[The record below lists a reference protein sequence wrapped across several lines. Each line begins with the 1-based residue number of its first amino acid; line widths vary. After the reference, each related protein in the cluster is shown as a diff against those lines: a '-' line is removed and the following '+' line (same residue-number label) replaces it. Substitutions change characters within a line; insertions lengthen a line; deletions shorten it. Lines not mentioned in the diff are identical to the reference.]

1 MKLRTRISVIAALV
15 SSQFLVVPNVL
26 AQENTNTT
34 EEAEDENLETIM
46 VVARKRAE
54 SIHDV
59 PLAIT
64 ALGSQQIEEQK
75 VRALTD
81 LTVGI
86 PNVSFD
92 DLGTTKGTANFAI
105 RGLGINSSVASID
118 PTVGVFVD
126 GVYMGINSGIIF
138 DTFDLESIEVLRG
151 PQGILFGR
159 NVTGGAVLLNTK
171 KPSDVFEASV
181 RTSVEGGGEKPNFYL
196 MGSVSGPLSDTVS
209 AKLTVYKND
218 DGGWHKNL
226 ANNEA
231 FGKSDTIMVRPVV
244 VWQASDSVEWIFR
257 YEYQKNESDGPASQ
271 SHTNGSGLPNVY
283 GNFDRDTFDFAID
296 EEGVSNTK
304 SHFFS
309 TETTIDVDFGDGTIT
324 NIFGWRDYEAE
335 SNSDIDASA
344 QWLFHAPAWLNAEQF
359 SNELRYNGQF
369 DNTNVTT
376 GIYYFENSLNLHE
389 RRDLL
394 GIATGGVAPA
404 LTQDGGGNY
413 DVTTTGIFAAFDHEI
428 DEHWAI
434 NGGLRYT
441 KEDKDVEIASLIAN
455 VNAPCFVLDG
465 TCPYDFVDDE
475 SWTSLSPKIG
485 VTYKVD
491 NRTNFY
497 AHWSRG
503 FRSGGYNLRNT
514 SSDVVNNGPGPFD
527 EEQVDNLEFGVK
539 KRSEKGRFSAA
550 VFYNTIED
558 MQRELN
564 RADPVSGV
572 VQVIK
577 NTADA
582 NIYGFEFDGTYSLTE
597 SLRLIGA
604 VGYTKAEYDSVR
616 FDLNSDGLI
625 NQLDHA
631 LDIPRAPE
639 WTYSFGM
646 NHAAEISGVGE
657 LVSRVSYAY
666 RDKSAYTDNN
676 LGVFND
682 QEIMDAGID
691 LYSESG
697 TWSVGIFVRNLLDD
711 VTHGGDTQL
720 PSMLGPLPLGGT
732 FSPLGKGRRYG
743 IEFTMNFE

>member
-1 MKLRTRISVIAALV
+1 MKFKIRISAVAAIV
-15 SSQFLVVPNVL
+15 SSQFLVSPSVL
-26 AQENTNTT
+26 AQDAAADA
-34 EEAEDENLETIM
+34 EAENLETIM

-64 ALGSQQIEEQK
+64 ALGAQQIEEQK
-75 VRALTD
+75 VRSLTD

-118 PTVGVFVD
+118 PTVGIFVD
-126 GVYMGINSGIIF
+126 GVYMGINSGIIA

-159 NVTGGAVLLNTK
+159 NVTGGAVLINTK
-171 KPSDVFEASV
+171 KPGDVFEASV
-181 RTSVEGGGEKPNFYL
+181 RTSIEGGGEKPNAYL
-196 MGSVSGPLSDTVS
+196 MGSVSGPLSDSVS

-244 VWQASDSVEWIFR
+244 VWQASDDVEFIFR

-271 SHTNGSGLPNVY
+271 SHTNGSGQPNVY
-283 GNFDRDTFDFAID
+283 GNFDRDSFDFAID
-296 EEGVSNTK
+296 EEGFSNSK
-304 SHFFS
+304 SNMFS
-309 TETTIDVDFGDGTIT
+309 AETTIDVEFGDGTIT
-324 NIFGWRDYEAE
+324 NIFGWRNYEAQ

-344 QWLFHAPAWLNAEQF
+344 QWLFHAPAWINAEQF

-369 DNTNVTT
+369 DKTNVTT
-376 GIYYFENSLNLHE
+376 GLYYFENALNLHE

-413 DVTTTGIFAAFDHEI
+413 DVETTGVFVAVDHELDDKWSVNAGI
-428 DEHWAI
+428 
-434 NGGLRYT
+434 RYT
-441 KEDKDVEIASLIAN
+441 NEKKEVEIASLVLN
-455 VNAPCFVLDG
+455 QNAPCFVLDG
-465 TCPYDFVDDE
+465 TCAFDFVDDE

-485 VTYKVD
+485 VTYRVD
-491 NRTNFY
+491 NRTNMY

-514 SSDVVNNGPGPFD
+514 SSDVINNGPGPFD
-527 EEQVDNLEFGVK
+527 EEQVDNLEFGIK
-539 KRSEKGRFSAA
+539 SRSENGRMSAA
-550 VFYNTIED
+550 VFYNTIDD

-564 RADPVSGV
+564 RSDPLSGV

-582 NIYGFEFDGTYSLTE
+582 NIYGIEIDGTYSITD
-597 SLRLIGA
+597 SVRFIGA
-604 VGYTKAEYDSVR
+604 IGYTKAEYDEVR
-616 FDLNSDGLI
+616 FDLNSDGMI
-625 NQLDHA
+625 DQADKD

-639 WTYSFGM
+639 WTYSFGL
-646 NHAAEISGVGE
+646 NHTLEISDVGE
-657 LVSRVSYAY
+657 MVSRASYAY
-666 RDKSAYTDNN
+666 RDESAYTDNN
-676 LGVFND
+676 LGFFDD
-682 QEIMDAGID
+682 QKIVDAGID
-691 LYSESG
+691 LYADSG
-697 TWSVGIFVRNLLDD
+697 KWSVGLYVKNLLDE

-720 PSMLGPLPLGGT
+720 PAVLGPVPLGGT
-732 FSPLGKGRRYG
+732 FSPLGKGRRFG
-743 IEFTMNFE
+743 IELTVHFE

>member
-1 MKLRTRISVIAALV
+1 MKLKIRISAVAAIV
-15 SSQFLVVPNVL
+15 SSQFLVSPSVL
-26 AQENTNTT
+26 AQDAAADA
-34 EEAEDENLETIM
+34 EAENLETIM

-64 ALGSQQIEEQK
+64 ALGAQQIEEQK
-75 VRALTD
+75 VRSLTD

-118 PTVGVFVD
+118 PTVGIFVD
-126 GVYMGINSGIIF
+126 GVYMGINSGIIA

-171 KPSDVFEASV
+171 KPGDVFEASV
-181 RTSVEGGGEKPNFYL
+181 RTSIEGGGEKPNAYL
-196 MGSVSGPLSDTVS
+196 MGSVSGPLSDSVS

-244 VWQASDSVEWIFR
+244 VWQASDDVEFIFR

-271 SHTNGSGLPNVY
+271 SHTNGSGQPNVY
-283 GNFDRDTFDFAID
+283 GNFDRDSFDFAVD
-296 EEGVSNTK
+296 EEGFSNSK
-304 SHFFS
+304 SNMFS
-309 TETTIDVDFGDGTIT
+309 AETTIDVEFGDGTIT
-324 NIFGWRDYEAE
+324 NIFGWRNYEAQ

-344 QWLFHAPAWLNAEQF
+344 QWLFHAPAWINAEQF

-369 DNTNVTT
+369 DKTNVTT
-376 GIYYFENSLNLHE
+376 GLYYFENALNLHE

-413 DVTTTGIFAAFDHEI
+413 DVETTGVFVAVDHELDDKWSVNAGI
-428 DEHWAI
+428 
-434 NGGLRYT
+434 RYT
-441 KEDKDVEIASLIAN
+441 NEKKEVEIASLVLN
-455 VNAPCFVLDG
+455 QNAPCFVLDG
-465 TCPYDFVDDE
+465 TCAFDFVDDE

-485 VTYKVD
+485 VTYRVD
-491 NRTNFY
+491 NRTNMY

-514 SSDVVNNGPGPFD
+514 SSDVINNGPGPFD
-527 EEQVDNLEFGVK
+527 EEQVDNLEFGIK
-539 KRSEKGRFSAA
+539 SRSENGRMSAA
-550 VFYNTIED
+550 VFYNTIDD

-564 RADPVSGV
+564 RSDPLSGV

-582 NIYGFEFDGTYSLTE
+582 NIYGIEIDGTYSITD
-597 SLRLIGA
+597 SVRFIGA
-604 VGYTKAEYDSVR
+604 IGYTKAEYDEVR
-616 FDLNSDGLI
+616 FDLNSDGMI
-625 NQLDHA
+625 DQADKD

-639 WTYSFGM
+639 WTYSFGL
-646 NHAAEISGVGE
+646 NHTLEISDVGE
-657 LVSRVSYAY
+657 MVSRASYAY
-666 RDKSAYTDNN
+666 RDESAYTDNN
-676 LGVFND
+676 LGFFDD
-682 QEIMDAGID
+682 QKIVDAGID
-691 LYSESG
+691 LYADSG
-697 TWSVGIFVRNLLDD
+697 KWSVGLYVKNLLDE

-720 PSMLGPLPLGGT
+720 PAVLGPVPLGGT
-732 FSPLGKGRRYG
+732 FSPLGKGRRFG
-743 IEFTMNFE
+743 IELTVHFE